1 MIWKFIC
8 IANHVSCEIAIIEVN
23 EDIKSIINWFNNN
36 GHILNSD
43 KMQAIIFDTAKYINT
58 VNFECLLSRI
68 EIEGSTVLFSTNVKY
83 LNIIISST
91 LPWERQVTSVV

>member
-1 MIWKFIC
+1 M
-8 IANHVSCEIAIIEVN
+8 SCKIAIIEVN

-36 GHILNSD
+36 ELILNSD
-43 KMQAIIFDTAKYINT
+43 KMQAIIFGTAKYINT

-68 EIEGSTVLFSTNVKY
+68 EIGGSTVLFSTNVKY
-83 LNIIISST
+83 LNIIISSI